1 MTFVFAQSKSFH
13 NFVLMKDTTA
23 DDFTSLPLGIKRVQ
37 LYGCPKDS
45 TILPCGTHVT
55 KVSTAGTA
63 YRHIA

>member
-1 MTFVFAQSKSFH
+1 M
-13 NFVLMKDTTA
+13 LMKDTTA

-55 KVSTAGTA
+55 KVSTAGAA